1 MAKSTD
7 TPVLDD
13 PIARALEALD
23 GPRSRQA
30 ADAARQTEAAVVAA
44 RRPVRTLIAAVL
56 AAAQQ
61 AGGPVAAQLARP
73 LDVDWATRI
82 EHFEAEAAR
91 RFDGV
96 IQSLQTTQQR
106 GRQLVGECER
116 LAAATDTATSA
127 AGLAAIERAVR
138 ELIPQLDGLR
148 GREAAALEECAETAA
163 ALERTVR
170 VLQTHITWLRP
181 AEEAGS

>member
-1 MAKSTD
+1 MTPKNTE

-44 RRPVRTLIAAVL
+44 RAPVRALIRAVL
-56 AAAQQ
+56 AEAEQ

-73 LDVDWATRI
+73 LAADWAARA
-82 EHFEAEAAR
+82 EHFEAEDLR

-96 IQSLQTTQQR
+96 LMSLTTAAQR
-106 GRQLVGECER
+106 GRTLVGECER
-116 LAAATDTATSA
+116 LD
-127 AGLAAIERAVR
+127 AAIDAADVAQLATIEATGR
-138 ELIPQLDGLR
+138 ELIPQIASLR
-148 GREAAALEECAETAA
+148 TRGAAALAECAEASA
-163 ALERTVR
+163 VLARAVS
-170 VLQTHITWLRP
+170 VLQTHVAWLRP
-181 AEEAGS
+181 AEEA